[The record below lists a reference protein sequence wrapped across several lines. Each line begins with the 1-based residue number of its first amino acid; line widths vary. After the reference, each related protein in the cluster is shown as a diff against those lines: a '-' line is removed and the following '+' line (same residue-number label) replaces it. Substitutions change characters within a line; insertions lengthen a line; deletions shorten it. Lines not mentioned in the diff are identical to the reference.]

1 MGWALGAGSLASST
15 GGAQARDSVP
25 PRDSTQRLAPQ
36 RVTVSR
42 ERSRSPFELPFA
54 LTTAPLSARPAPRRA
69 GIGDLLFAIPG
80 VQVQDRANP
89 SQDPRIAI
97 RGFGARSAF
106 GVRGIRLLRDGVP
119 VTLPDGQTPT
129 DWIDL
134 ETIERVDV
142 IRGTAAALYG
152 NASGG
157 VIDLRSRSPHVSP
170 VGGMVRLWDGGGVRR
185 VHVTIDGGLR
195 DARGQGIAPRGQL
208 AFTRTAGDGPR
219 QWAGLDATHLFARG
233 IATWAGT
240 RIELQGTRYESSRA
254 ENTGALTA
262 AELARDPQLPDSLN
276 VTKRSRKA
284 ATQTQLA
291 LVIDRP
297 LGDDGSVRAVA
308 FGGSRALDNPLPFAV
323 VAVDRQFLG
332 GSVHGSWRSRR
343 VGWPLRL
350 GAGVEA
356 QQLDDARRNFENCAD
371 LAVTAPL
378 TTRCPARAERGALR
392 LDQEERAATMG
403 AYARVEV
410 EAPGALFASAALRGD
425 RIAFAVDDRFVTAT
439 NADDS
444 GDRTLRALSP
454 MIGVTWR
461 ARPGLSTFV
470 NLATA
475 FETPT
480 VTELTNQESGAAGLN
495 ATLRPQRTRT
505 LEAGVQG
512 LVGGHWRVDL
522 AGFHAQVTDELV
534 PFDIP
539 NQPGRRAFRN
549 AGATRRR
556 GAEVGVRGA
565 WSVVELGTAYTYSA
579 FRFLT
584 YAVGTQS
591 FAGQPIP
598 GVPSHAGQGFL
609 TLRQRGLF
617 GTLEWS
623 GASSATADDAGRV
636 RAAGYAMWTVRA
648 GAQEARMGGVVI
660 EPVVG
665 VENLFDRRYA
675 ASLVVN
681 ATRGR
686 YFEPGLPRRVTALIR
701 VARD

>member
-1 MGWALGAGSLASST
+1 M
-15 GGAQARDSVP
+15 
-25 PRDSTQRLAPQ
+25 
-36 RVTVSR
+36 
-42 ERSRSPFELPFA
+42 
-54 LTTAPLSARPAPRRA
+54 
-69 GIGDLLFAIPG
+69 
-80 VQVQDRANP
+80 
-89 SQDPRIAI
+89 
-97 RGFGARSAF
+97 
-106 GVRGIRLLRDGVP
+106 
-119 VTLPDGQTPT
+119 
-129 DWIDL
+129 
-134 ETIERVDV
+134 
-142 IRGTAAALYG
+142 
-152 NASGG
+152 
-157 VIDLRSRSPHVSP
+157 
-170 VGGMVRLWDGGGVRR
+170 
-185 VHVTIDGGLR
+185 
-195 DARGQGIAPRGQL
+195 
-208 AFTRTAGDGPR
+208 
-219 QWAGLDATHLFARG
+219 
-233 IATWAGT
+233 
-240 RIELQGTRYESSRA
+240 
-254 ENTGALTA
+254 
-262 AELARDPQLPDSLN
+262 
-276 VTKRSRKA
+276 
-284 ATQTQLA
+284 
-291 LVIDRP
+291 
-297 LGDDGSVRAVA
+297 
-308 FGGSRALDNPLPFAV
+308 
-323 VAVDRQFLG
+323 
-332 GSVHGSWRSRR
+332 
-343 VGWPLRL
+343 
-350 GAGVEA
+350 
-356 QQLDDARRNFENCAD
+356 DDARRNFENCAD

-378 TTRCPARAERGALR
+378 TTRCPARGERGALR

-403 AYARVEV
+403 GYARIEV

-439 NADDS
+439 NIDDS

-461 ARPGLSTFV
+461 ARPVLSTFV

-609 TLRQRGLF
+609 TLRQRGFF

-623 GASSATADDAGRV
+623 GATSATADDAGRV
-636 RAAGYAMWTVRA
+636 RSAGYAVWTVRG
-648 GAQEARMGGVVI
+648 GAQEARVGRVVI
-660 EPVVG
+660 EPVVAI
-665 VENLFDRRYA
+665 ENLFDRRYA

-686 YFEPGLPRRVTALIR
+686 YFEPGLPRRMTALIR

>member
-1 MGWALGAGSLASST
+1 
-15 GGAQARDSVP
+15 
-25 PRDSTQRLAPQ
+25 
-36 RVTVSR
+36 VSR

-54 LTTAPLSARPAPRRA
+54 LTTAPLTARPAPRRA
-69 GIGDLLFAIPG
+69 GIGDLLFAVPG

-89 SQDPRIAI
+89 AQDPRIAI

-106 GVRGIRLLRDGVP
+106 GVRGVRLLRDGVP
-119 VTLPDGQTPT
+119 ITLPDGQTPT

-134 ETIERVDV
+134 ELVERLDV

-157 VIDLRSRSPHVSP
+157 VIDLRTRDPQAAP
-170 VGGMVRLWDGGGVRR
+170 LGGVARVWDGGGVRR
-185 VHVTIDGGLR
+185 LHVSIDGGWPAATGR
-195 DARGQGIAPRGQL
+195 AAAPRGQL

-219 QWAGLDATHLFARG
+219 QWAGLDASHLFARG
-233 IATWAGT
+233 IATVAGA
-240 RIELQGTRYESSRA
+240 RVELQGTHYASSRA

-262 AELARDPQLPDSLN
+262 AELARDPRLPDSLN
-276 VTKRSRKA
+276 ITKRSRKT
-284 ATQTQLA
+284 ATQSQLA

-297 LGDDGSVRAVA
+297 LGTEGSVRAVA
-308 FGGSRALDNPLPFAV
+308 FGGRRMLDNPLPFAV
-323 VAVDRQFLG
+323 VAVDRAFLG
-332 GSVHGSWRSRR
+332 GSLHASWRTRR
-343 VGWPLRL
+343 VGWPVRL
-350 GAGVEA
+350 GVGLEA

-371 LAVTAPL
+371 LAATAPV
-378 TTRCPARAERGALR
+378 TTRCPARTERGALR
-392 LDQEERAATMG
+392 LDQDERAATVG
-403 AYARVEV
+403 AFARLEV

-425 RIAFAVDDRFVTAT
+425 QIAFGVRDRFVTAT

-454 MIGVTWR
+454 MVGLTWR
-461 ARPGLSTFV
+461 AKPVVSTFV

-480 VTELTNQESGAAGLN
+480 VTELTNQETGAAGLN

-522 AGFHAQVTDELV
+522 AGFHAEVTDELV

-556 GAEVGVRGA
+556 GAELGVRGA
-565 WSVVELGTAYTYSA
+565 WSAVELGTAYTWSA
-579 FRFLT
+579 FRFVT
-584 YAVGTQS
+584 YAVGTQTY
-591 FAGQPIP
+591 AGQPIP
-598 GVPSHAGQGFL
+598 GVPTHAGQGFL
-609 TLRQRGLF
+609 TLRQRRLF

-623 GASSATADDAGRV
+623 GATSATADDAGRV
-636 RAAGYAMWTVRA
+636 RAAGYAMWTVRG
-648 GAQEARMGGVVI
+648 GAYEARLGGIVI
-660 EPVVG
+660 EPVVA

-686 YFEPGLPRRVTALIR
+686 YFDPGLPRRLTAVIR

>member
-1 MGWALGAGSLASST
+1 
-15 GGAQARDSVP
+15 V
-25 PRDSTQRLAPQ
+25 
-36 RVTVSR
+36 
-42 ERSRSPFELPFA
+42 
-54 LTTAPLSARPAPRRA
+54 
-69 GIGDLLFAIPG
+69 
-80 VQVQDRANP
+80 
-89 SQDPRIAI
+89 
-97 RGFGARSAF
+97 
-106 GVRGIRLLRDGVP
+106 RLLRDGVP
-119 VTLPDGQTPT
+119 ITLPDGQTPT

-157 VIDLRSRSPHVSP
+157 VIDLRSREP
-170 VGGMVRLWDGGGVRR
+170 VATPLGGVVRLWDGGGVRR
-185 VHVTIDGGLR
+185 LHATIDGGR
-195 DARGQGIAPRGQL
+195 PNASGRGATPRGQL
-208 AFTRTAGDGPR
+208 AVTRTAGDGPR
-219 QWAGLDATHLFARG
+219 QWAGLEATQLFARG
-233 IATWAGT
+233 LATVGGA
-240 RIELQGTRYESSRA
+240 RVELQGTRYESSRA

-262 AELARDPQLPDSLN
+262 AELARDPRLPDSLN
-276 VTKRSRKA
+276 ITKRSRKA
-284 ATQTQLA
+284 ATQSQLA

-297 LGDDGSVRAVA
+297 IGAEGNVRAVA
-308 FGGSRALDNPLPFAV
+308 FGGTRTLDNPLPFAV
-323 VAVDRQFLG
+323 VAVDRAFLG
-332 GSVHGSWRSRR
+332 GTVHGSWRTQRFA
-343 VGWPLRL
+343 WPLRL
-350 GAGVEA
+350 GAGIEGQRLA
-356 QQLDDARRNFENCAD
+356 DDRRNYENCAD
-371 LAVTAPL
+371 LATTAPL
-378 TTRCPARAERGALR
+378 TARCPARTERGALR
-392 LDQEERAATMG
+392 LDQDERAATVG
-403 AYARVEV
+403 AFARVEV

-425 RIAFAVDDRFVTAT
+425 QIAFAVRDRFVTAT
-439 NADDS
+439 NVDDS

-454 MIGVTWR
+454 MVGLAWR
-461 ARPGLSTFV
+461 ARPVLSTFV

-480 VTELTNQESGAAGLN
+480 VTELTNQETGAAGLN
-495 ATLRPQRTRT
+495 AALRPQRTRT

-565 WSVVELGTAYTYSA
+565 WSAVELGSAYTYSA

-591 FAGQPIP
+591 YAGQPIP

-623 GASSATADDAGRV
+623 GATSATADDAGRV
-636 RAAGYAMWTVRA
+636 RSAGYAVWNVRG
-648 GAQEARMGGVVI
+648 GAHEARLRGVVI
-660 EPVVG
+660 EPVVA

-686 YFEPGLPRRVTALIR
+686 YFEPGLPRRLTALIR
-701 VARD
+701 VARN